1 MLNLEG
7 IDKKKIS
14 QHMSMT
20 ISRSNNFQNYDAQDF
35 NPFAY
40 KANQQRFNNIVWPNN
55 LFVEENSAKV
65 DLSKNINHLWMK
77 NLSN

>member
-1 MLNLEG
+1 
-7 IDKKKIS
+7 
-14 QHMSMT
+14 MT
-20 ISRSNNFQNYDAQDF
+20 LSSSNNFQNYDAQDFLAIFVKDF

-55 LFVEENSAKV
+55 LFVEEDSAKV
-65 DLSKNINHLWMK
+65 DLSKNINHLWIK